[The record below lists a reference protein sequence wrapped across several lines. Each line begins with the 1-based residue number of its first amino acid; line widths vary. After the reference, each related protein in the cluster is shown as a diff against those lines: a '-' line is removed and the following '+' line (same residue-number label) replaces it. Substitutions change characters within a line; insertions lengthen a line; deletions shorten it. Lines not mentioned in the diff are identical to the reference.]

1 MRELSEFLSTRGMT
15 VECFFWSGIP
25 LSIPVRYAA
34 MQLLSRLQALVGPHV
49 IWAKST
55 GADIANLAARR
66 TPIKVIVRVAPGYV
80 VSRQIELSA
89 RGLTVELAEDRFLDR
104 WDGVGIIRKLEPPN
118 SEPRYIVNGAPG
130 IDHHA
135 LNLNRHV
142 RLQDG
147 REVDL
152 YDLYAELIDQARGL

>member
-25 LSIPVRYAA
+25 LSIPVRYVA

-66 TPIKVIVRVAPGYV
+66 TPIKVVERVAPGYV
-80 VSRQIELSA
+80 ASRQIERSA
-89 RGLTVELAEDRFLDR
+89 RGLTVDLAYERLLVRGDRR
-104 WDGVGIIRKLEPPN
+104 AV
-118 SEPRYIVNGAPG
+118 PG
-130 IDHHA
+130 
-135 LNLNRHV
+135 HV
-142 RLQDG
+142 
-147 REVDL
+147 
-152 YDLYAELIDQARGL
+152 